1 MHVFKSVLFC
11 LYVFFLTH
19 WHLTTFFSCT
29 LLTRTPPLEKKTCH
43 TFPYQEVAVGE
54 RSRGGRL
61 LEEPKMMLFKANTF
75 SLQVSIQDVPQLLWS
90 IKPFTTCQV
99 GTSCFLSFR
108 VKSRTCVNC
117 VCMFSVCHGHAQWR
131 KLCTFISFP
140 VFYLVTSK
148 PEDSSKG
155 TAGDHYGWLSR
166 PHTHP
171 YELNYDFQA
180 RHIHTHTP
188 TLISCLSSLGS
199 PCCMFCSPPWCLSH
213 QWHPISRIS
222 LL

>member
-1 MHVFKSVLFC
+1 MFELFSVSFILPFFNLNFWLWFIGACFQICALLSLCLFPDT
-11 LYVFFLTH
+11 LTLNNLFFLYFANPYP
-19 WHLTTFFSCT
+19 TTG
-29 LLTRTPPLEKKTCH
+29 KKTCH

-99 GTSCFLSFR
+99 GTSCVLSFR

-140 VFYLVTSK
+140 VFLFGHIKARGQQQGHSRG
-148 PEDSSKG
+148 SL
-155 TAGDHYGWLSR
+155 WLAIS
-166 PHTHP
+166 P
-171 YELNYDFQA
+171 
-180 RHIHTHTP
+180 THTP
-188 TLISCLSSLGS
+188 LRT
-199 PCCMFCSPPWCLSH
+199 
-213 QWHPISRIS
+213 
-222 LL
+222 